1 MLGTQ
6 YAEIRDFNNYPEE
19 IATCKTFVL
28 LTELEKLSQANLI
41 KGGDL
46 HNAIVLLDRD
56 DVELEDIKKLA
67 HLLGKDHSDIQVNG
81 NVLNNCELQFYNEP
95 ARHKLLDVIGDLA
108 LIGMP
113 IMGHIITKK
122 PGHKLNTSF
131 AKILKKAMKEQ
142 EQNPNNLI

>member
-1 MLGTQ
+1 MVLDYENPVLGTQ
-6 YAEIRDFNNYPEE
+6 YAEIRDLNNYPEE

-56 DVELEDIKKLA
+56 DVELEDLKKLA
-67 HLLGKDHSDIQVNG
+67 HLLGKDDTDIQVNG
-81 NVLNNCELQFYNEP
+81 NVLNNCELQYYNEP

-122 PGHKLNTSF
+122 PGHKLTHHLLKF
-131 AKILKKAMKEQ
+131 LKK
-142 EQNPNNLI
+142 P